1 MPRKILII
9 DDDTAMLELL
19 DNSLSRKGYS
29 VLTGRTGK
37 EGLKISRDN
46 QVDLILLDVNLP
58 DIGGVQVLRKL
69 KKTNPKAAVI
79 MITAH
84 GEVETAVESM
94 RLGAFDYVTKPF
106 GIDEIELLLS
116 NAVRMLKMENEI
128 SVLKRTRPR
137 VPYDNIVSTS
147 DSMKKVIDIVEKVGR
162 SPDTTVLITGES
174 GTGKELVA
182 NAIHYLGPRRESPFV
197 AVCCT
202 VLQEQLLESELFG
215 HEKGAF
221 TDARTQKRGL
231 FEVADGGTVFLDEI
245 GDMDPKLQG
254 KLLRFLE
261 QRTFRRLGGN
271 QDIAVD
277 IRVLAATNRKL
288 ARDVEEGNFRQD
300 LYFRLH
306 VLPIEIPPLRERK
319 NDIIPLINTFIEDY
333 NRKFNRNIRGVTPPS
348 EQALIQYRW
357 PGNVRELKNIIE
369 RIFILEDPDKI
380 GLEHLPP
387 EITAGAGLKNVL
399 VSQAGDELTGDF
411 SEVRRRVVEQF
422 EKNYI
427 EHILK
432 SYGGN
437 VSRSAKAAGM
447 TRSNFQR
454 LMKKYDIQRKEAI

>member
-19 DNSLSRKGYS
+19 DRSLSRKGYR

-46 QVDLILLDVNLP
+46 QVDLVLLDVNLP
-58 DIGGVQVLRKL
+58 DIEGVQVLKKL
-69 KKTNPKAAVI
+69 KKSNPKAAVI

-106 GIDEIELLLS
+106 GIEEIELLLS

-128 SVLKRTRPR
+128 SVLKRTRPK
-137 VPYDNIVSTS
+137 VPYDNIVSAS
-147 DSMKKVIDIVEKVGR
+147 GSMKKVIDIIEKVGR

-182 NAIHYLGPRRESPFV
+182 NAIHYLGPRAKSPFV

-202 VLQEQLLESELFG
+202 VLQEHLLESELFG

-231 FEVADGGTVFLDEI
+231 FEVADGGTIFLDEI
-245 GDMDPKLQG
+245 GDMDAKLQG

-271 QDIAVD
+271 QDIEVD
-277 IRVLAATNRKL
+277 IRVLAATNKKL
-288 ARDVEEGNFRQD
+288 AHEVEEGNFRGD
-300 LYFRLH
+300 LYFRLN
-306 VLPIEIPPLRERK
+306 VIPIEIPPLRERK
-319 NDIIPLINTFIEDY
+319 EDISSLINTFIEDY
-333 NRKFNRNIRGVTPPS
+333 NRKFNRKVKGVNLVA
-348 EQALIQYRW
+348 ERALVEYRW
-357 PGNVRELKNIIE
+357 PGNIRELKNIIE
-369 RIFILEDPDKI
+369 RIFILEDPGEI

-387 EITAGAGLKNVL
+387 EIITGGGMRNI
-399 VSQAGDELTGDF
+399 SISPGEDNLTGDF
-411 SEVRRRVVEQF
+411 TEDRRKIIEQF
-422 EKNYI
+422 EKSYI
-427 EHILK
+427 ESILK
-432 SYGGN
+432 SNGGN
-437 VSRSAKAAGM
+437 VSRSAESAGM

-454 LMKKYDIQRKEAI
+454 LMKKYDIRRKEVI

>member
-1 MPRKILII
+1 MPRKILIV
-9 DDDTAMLELL
+9 DDDNAMLELL
-19 DNSLSRKGYS
+19 QGALARKGYH
-29 VLTGRTGK
+29 VFTGSTGK

-46 QVDLILLDVNLP
+46 QIDLVLLDVNLP

-69 KKTNPKAAVI
+69 KKSNPKAAVI

-106 GIDEIELLLS
+106 GIEEIELLLS
-116 NAVRMLKMENEI
+116 NAVRLLKLENEV
-128 SVLKRTRPR
+128 SALERARPK
-137 VPYDNIVSTS
+137 VPYDNITSSS
-147 DSMKKVIDIVEKVGR
+147 DSMKKIISTIEKIGR

-182 NAIHYLGPRRESPFV
+182 TAIHYLGPRKKSPFV

-202 VLQEQLLESELFG
+202 VLQEHLLESELFG

-231 FEVADGGTVFLDEI
+231 FEVADGGTIFLDEI

-261 QRTFRRLGGN
+261 ERTFRRLGGN
-271 QDIAVD
+271 QNIEVD
-277 IRVLAATNRKL
+277 IRILAATNKNL
-288 ARDVEEGNFRQD
+288 AREVEEGNFRQD
-300 LYFRLH
+300 LYFRLN
-306 VLPIEIPPLRERK
+306 VIPIEIPPLRERK
-319 NDIIPLINTFIEDY
+319 KDIIPLIKTFIDDY
-333 NRKFNRNIRGVTPPS
+333 NRKFNRKIRGVSP
-348 EQALIQYRW
+348 EAGKALVEYRW

-369 RIFILEDPDKI
+369 RIFILEDPDEI

-387 EITAGAGLKNVL
+387 EIACGEQEKSISLPAERDDL
-399 VSQAGDELTGDF
+399 SGDF
-411 SEVRRRVVEQF
+411 AEDRRKVIKRF
-422 EKNYI
+422 EKSYI
-427 EHILK
+427 ESTLK
-432 SYGGN
+432 SNGGN
-437 VSRSAKAAGM
+437 VSRSAESAGM

-454 LMKKYDIQRKEAI
+454 LMKKYDLRRKEIL